1 MRNRAGIALI
11 LASLCAGLPLVPAS
25 QSQAQ
30 AQAQAQDDNAL
41 AVDDIVIPEMRLPL
55 CFGFTDITELRAL
68 EICSALNLKE
78 NVKARELSEQWLRAD
93 PNSPAA
99 QYAFAEVLFTAEGN
113 MARALYHLNR
123 AEELTGYA
131 SFTEALEAGNL
142 QWHYLTLSQLSYV
155 HQLMGD
161 QIKSLQY
168 LDKLH
173 EIYGQEV
180 ESFRGWP
187 LIKLKEYDLARA
199 SAEQVLQDS
208 EDERERSRAW
218 NTLCAVELAS
228 LQPIESLTACDR
240 AIDEDEDIGNSSND
254 YDTVYLTN
262 ASEVSLSLLQMDK
275 AEAYLD
281 RATRYL
287 NPDSVANPWIYKLYL
302 TMNQSRFD
310 DAHEALDRMLV
321 WRETQDPIVNVMNRA
336 EHYLVSAD
344 FLLLAG
350 YAEDAIK
357 LTATALNQ
365 PDRNG
370 SYSADD
376 AQKDSYAALLNM
388 MANRTEYQIQL
399 EQIATMG
406 FSESL
411 QPRLHLLTLQLDAWR
426 AERRAASLFADLD
439 VLQNRLRPYAPLDV
453 HIPEWVEPEIVGII
467 GTGVMQSVLDTANAN
482 GAFMLNSGYLHAYRT
497 EIATLQGDNV
507 EVIGRGELALAEL
520 PAQESLLRGRLAA
533 RVAEAHWRVGNYAA
547 ALTYYE
553 QAYALDPSIVR
564 RLGMALPVTIV
575 GDEAPISA
583 QTIAYLQ
590 RSPRFTESSN
600 GLRLEVSAVPDL
612 SICLKSR
619 TGTILT
625 CYTSAAATDQSS
637 TWNAQQLTRQF
648 HNDTFGL
655 GYDISKAQR
664 SILLGSS
671 VILGAHTGGTVQQN
685 SNTVFSQ

>member
-1 MRNRAGIALI
+1 MRIRIGVAPVLTALC
-11 LASLCAGLPLVPAS
+11 ASLLLLPAPHS
-25 QSQAQ
+25 
-30 AQAQAQDDNAL
+30 QAQDDNAL
-41 AVDDIVIPEMRLPL
+41 AIDDIVIPEMRLPL
-55 CFGFTDITELRAL
+55 CFGFSDITEIRAL

-99 QYAFAEVLFTAEGN
+99 QFAFAEVLFTAEGN
-113 MARALYHLNR
+113 LARALYHLNL
-123 AEELTGYA
+123 AEEFTNYA

-161 QIKSLQY
+161 QIKSLEY
-168 LDKLH
+168 LDKMH

-199 SAEQVLQDS
+199 SAELVLQDS

-228 LQPIESLTACDR
+228 LQPIESLNACDR
-240 AIDEDEDIGNSSND
+240 AIDEDEDIADTSND

-336 EHYLVSAD
+336 EHYLVSAG

-350 YAEDAIK
+350 YAEDSIQ

-388 MANRTEYQIQL
+388 MANRTEYQIRL

-406 FSESL
+406 FTESL
-411 QPRLHLLTLQLDAWR
+411 QPRLNLLTLQLDAWR
-426 AERRAASLFADLD
+426 AERRAASLFANLD

-453 HIPEWVEPEIVGII
+453 HIPEWIEPEIVGLI
-467 GTGVMQSVLDTANAN
+467 GTGVMQSVSETARAN
-482 GAFMLNSGYLHAYRT
+482 GAFMLNNGYFHAYRT
-497 EIATLQGDNV
+497 EIAALQGDEV
-507 EVIGRGELALAEL
+507 ETIARGELALAEL
-520 PAQESLLRGRLAA
+520 PAQEAMLRGRVSA
-533 RVAEAHWRVGNYAA
+533 RVADAHWREGNFAA
-547 ALTYYE
+547 ALTHYE

-575 GDEAPISA
+575 GDETAIA
-583 QTIAYLQ
+583 GQTLDYLQ
-590 RSPRFTESSN
+590 RSPRFMENSN
-600 GLRLEVSAVPDL
+600 GMRLEVSSAPDL

-625 CYTSAAATDQSS
+625 CYTTAAATDQSS

-648 HNDTFGL
+648 HTDTFGL

-664 SILLGSS
+664 SILLGSH
-671 VILGAHTGGTVQQN
+671 VILGSHNNGAVQQN

>member
-1 MRNRAGIALI
+1 MRIRIGVAPVLTALC
-11 LASLCAGLPLVPAS
+11 ASLLLLPAPHS
-25 QSQAQ
+25 
-30 AQAQAQDDNAL
+30 QAQDDNAL
-41 AVDDIVIPEMRLPL
+41 AIDDIVIPEMRLPL
-55 CFGFTDITELRAL
+55 CFGFSDITEIRAL

-99 QYAFAEVLFTAEGN
+99 QFAFAEVLFTAEGN
-113 MARALYHLNR
+113 LARALYHLNL
-123 AEELTGYA
+123 AEEFTNYA

-161 QIKSLQY
+161 QIKSLEY
-168 LDKLH
+168 LDKMH

-199 SAEQVLQDS
+199 SAELVLQDS

-228 LQPIESLTACDR
+228 LQPIESLNACDR
-240 AIDEDEDIGNSSND
+240 AIDEDEDIADTSND

-336 EHYLVSAD
+336 EHYLASAG

-350 YAEDAIK
+350 YAEDSIQ

-376 AQKDSYAALLNM
+376 AQKDSYSALLNM

-406 FSESL
+406 FTESL

-426 AERRAASLFADLD
+426 AGRRAASLFANLD

-453 HIPEWVEPEIVGII
+453 HIPEWIEPEIVGLI
-467 GTGVMQSVLDTANAN
+467 GTGVMQSLSETARAN
-482 GAFMLNSGYLHAYRT
+482 GAFMLNSGYFHAYRT
-497 EIATLQGDNV
+497 EIAALQGDEV
-507 EVIGRGELALAEL
+507 ETIARGELALAEL
-520 PAQESLLRGRLAA
+520 PAQEAMLRGRVSA
-533 RVAEAHWRVGNYAA
+533 RVADAHWREGNFAA
-547 ALTYYE
+547 ALTHYE

-575 GDEAPISA
+575 GDETAIA
-583 QTIAYLQ
+583 GQTLDYLQ
-590 RSPRFTESSN
+590 RSPRFMENSN
-600 GLRLEVSAVPDL
+600 GMRLEVSSAPDL

-625 CYTSAAATDQSS
+625 CYTTAAATDQSS

-648 HNDTFGL
+648 HTDTFGL

-664 SILLGSS
+664 SILLGSH
-671 VILGAHTGGTVQQN
+671 VILGSHNNGAVQQN

>member
-1 MRNRAGIALI
+1 MRNRSGLANF
-11 LASLCAGLPLVPAS
+11 LASLCASMLLVPAL
-25 QSQAQ
+25 QSH
-30 AQAQAQDDNAL
+30 AQDDNA
-41 AVDDIVIPEMRLPL
+41 AAIDDIVIPEVRLPL
-55 CFGFTDITELRAL
+55 CFGFSDISEIRAL
-68 EICSALNLKE
+68 EVCSALNLKE
-78 NVKARELSEQWLRAD
+78 NVKARELSEQWLRD
-93 PNSPAA
+93 EPNSPAA
-99 QYAFAEVLFTAEGN
+99 QFAFAEVLFTAEGN

-131 SFTEALEAGNL
+131 SFAEALETGNL

-161 QIKSLQY
+161 QIKSLEY
-168 LDKLH
+168 LDKLS

-199 SAEQVLQDS
+199 SAERVLQDS
-208 EDERERSRAW
+208 EDGSERSRAW

-228 LQPIESLTACDR
+228 LQPIESLSACDR
-240 AIDEDEDIGNSSND
+240 AIDEDADIADSSND

-275 AEAYLD
+275 AEEYLD

-287 NPDSVANPWIYKLYL
+287 NSDSVANPWIYKLYL
-302 TMNQSRFD
+302 TMNQGRFD

-321 WRETQDPIVNVMNRA
+321 WRETQYSIVNVMNRA
-336 EHYLVSAD
+336 EHYLVSAG
-344 FLLLAG
+344 FLLIAG
-350 YAEDAIK
+350 YAEDSVK

-388 MANRTEYQIQL
+388 MANRTEYEIQL
-399 EQIATMG
+399 EQIATMN
-406 FSESL
+406 FTESL
-411 QPRLHLLTLQLDAWR
+411 QARLHLFNLQLDAWR
-426 AERRAASLFADLD
+426 AERRAASLFANLE

-453 HIPEWVEPEIVGII
+453 HIPEWIEPEIVGLI
-467 GTGVMQSVLDTANAN
+467 GTGVMQGVLQTAQAN
-482 GAFMLNSGYLHAYRT
+482 GAFMLNNGYYHAYGT
-497 EIATLQGDNV
+497 EIASLQGNEI
-507 EVIGRGELALAEL
+507 EVIARGELALAEL
-520 PAQESLLRGRLAA
+520 PAQEAMLRGRISA
-533 RVAEAHWRVGNYAA
+533 RVATAHWNQGNFAT
-547 ALTYYE
+547 ALTHYE

-564 RLGMALPVTIV
+564 RLGMTLPVTIV
-575 GDEAPISA
+575 GDETAIAA
-583 QTIAYLQ
+583 QTIDYLR
-590 RSPRFTESSN
+590 RSPRFMEDSN
-600 GLRLEVSAVPDL
+600 GLRLEVSSVPDL

-625 CYTSAAATDQSS
+625 CYTTAVSTVQGS

-648 HNDTFGL
+648 HTDTFGL

-664 SILLGSS
+664 SILLGSH
-671 VILGAHTGGTVQQN
+671 VILGSHTNGEAEQN